1 MCFFLSL
8 FYDAKLVRVLRNV
21 REIRKP
27 GSKIY
32 HPRVGGLRVGIRR
45 QQQGSV
51 VREDITHQGQGK
63 SKRAQA
69 RRGARAGSKLGART
83 VYDVGVVRV
92 RQDQPGQQVQKVRR
106 DAFR

>member
-8 FYDAKLVRVLRNV
+8 FYDAKLVRVSRNV

-51 VREDITHQGQGK
+51 DARVSPTKAREKASGRKPGVALVQVASWVRALCTTWGW
-63 SKRAQA
+63 
-69 RRGARAGSKLGART
+69 
-83 VYDVGVVRV
+83 
-92 RQDQPGQQVQKVRR
+92 
-106 DAFR
+106 